1 MNNMN
6 LKGKILVD
14 GRLLSNN
21 PTGIS
26 RYCVKMIEVIAK
38 QYGEKELVVLVN
50 NTSVMQQDELLRR
63 LTVKESRL
71 KAFNIIHWFMLSWIV
86 FFSQPR
92 AYICLNYSGL
102 CFKRPSLKLVVTVYD
117 LMFAFV
123 KGFFGGGLKD
133 IAGRIYYGA
142 IVPRAI
148 KLSNLTLTISDAS
161 KRDIQNLYGKN
172 AVNISGGNFLEA
184 KPDDAIINKHDLA
197 SKSYFMF
204 AGNNRP
210 HKNLPQLLRVFTSYR
225 AEYPKATLVIVGHK
239 GISENGVLYPGFVS
253 EGELVALYQSAKALV
268 FPSLYEGFGL
278 PVLEAIT
285 NDCPVIASDIP
296 AFREFE
302 NNNMV
307 LFSSD
312 KELHAY
318 LERSPKY
325 YEEKVE
331 EFIMRFSWKSFT
343 KKLTYA
349 LSDTMK

>member
-1 MNNMN
+1 MN

-38 QYGEKELVVLVN
+38 QYGEEELVVLVN
-50 NTSVMQQDELLRR
+50 NISVMQQDELLRR

-71 KAFNIIHWFMLSWIV
+71 KAFNIIHWFMLSWFV

-123 KGFFGGGLKD
+123 KSFFGGGVKD
-133 IAGRIYYGA
+133 IAGRIYYGT
-142 IVPRAI
+142 IVSRAI
-148 KLSNLTLTISDAS
+148 KISNLTLTISEAS
-161 KRDIQNLYGKN
+161 KSDIQNLYSKE
-172 AVNISGGNFLEA
+172 AINISGGNFLDA
-184 KPDDAIINKHDLA
+184 KPDYGIIKKQELTA
-197 SKSYFMF
+197 KGYFMF
-204 AGNNRP
+204 AGNARP
-210 HKNLPQLLRVFTSYR
+210 HKNLPQLLRVFTKYR
-225 AEYPKATLVIVGHK
+225 VDHHEATLVIVGHK
-239 GISENGVLYPGFVS
+239 GISANGIIYPGFVS

-285 NDCPVIASDIP
+285 NNCPVIASDIP

-302 NNNMV
+302 NDNMV
-307 LFSSD
+307 FFSSD
-312 KELHAY
+312 KELHKY
-318 LERSPKY
+318 LELSPNHD
-325 YEEKVE
+325 EGKVE
-331 EFIMRFSWKSFT
+331 SFIMRFSWSSFT
-343 KKLTYA
+343 KSLNHA
-349 LSDTMK
+349 LLDMLKQ